1 MTPETLDLIAGWVS
15 LVLTLFIFSYLLGD
29 NVLYRL
35 AIHVLV
41 GAAAAYA
48 LIVASESVIKP
59 WLEETLLVDA
69 AGRDEATV
77 IALRVIGPV
86 PFLVGVLLLFKVSPR
101 LAAVGNLGLV
111 LLIGVGVAV
120 AIAGAVSGTILP
132 LAREAGQAI
141 DDTLADGLVILV
153 GTITTLLY
161 FQFFAVERRGVVQRP
176 RGLRSLSLV
185 GQFFVTVTLGALYAG
200 AILTSLAVFSDV
212 IRTQFEFIIER
223 LGN

>member
-41 GAAAAYA
+41 GVAAAYA
-48 LIVASESVIKP
+48 LIVATESVIKP
-59 WLEETLLVDA
+59 WLEETLLIDA
-69 AGRDEATV
+69 TGRDEATV

-86 PFLVGVLLLFKVSPR
+86 PFLVGALLLFKVSPR

-132 LAREAGQAI
+132 LAREAGRAV

-153 GTITTLLY
+153 GTITALLY

-176 RGLRSLSLV
+176 PGLRSLSLV
-185 GQFFVTVTLGALYAG
+185 GQFFVMVTLGALYAG

-212 IRTQFEFIIER
+212 VRTQLEFIIER

>member
-41 GAAAAYA
+41 GVAAAYA
-48 LIVASESVIKP
+48 LIVATESVIKP

-69 AGRDEATV
+69 TGRDEATV

-86 PFLVGVLLLFKVSPR
+86 PFLVGALLLFKVSPR

-132 LAREAGQAI
+132 LAREAGRAV

-212 IRTQFEFIIER
+212 IRTQLEFIIER

>member
-41 GAAAAYA
+41 GVAAAYA
-48 LIVASESVIKP
+48 LIVATESVIKP

-69 AGRDEATV
+69 TGRDEATV

-86 PFLVGVLLLFKVSPR
+86 PFLVGALLLFKVSPR

-132 LAREAGQAI
+132 LAREAGQAV

-161 FQFFAVERRGVVQRP
+161 FQFFAVERRGMVQRP

-212 IRTQFEFIIER
+212 VRTQLEFIIER